1 MRTKMMAVAVAA
13 SAALL
18 VAACGGDDDD
28 TSSATSQA
36 DTATTGASAGSS
48 DSVVDTRAS
57 DLGEVLTNAAGLTL
71 YAFTEDSPGSS
82 SCEGECAVAWPPLAV
97 DSAELPAGLDAGEY
111 SVIERSDGTFQL
123 AADDMALYTYGGDGA
138 PGDVNGQ
145 GVGGTW
151 FAVDGAGQLLQDVDA
166 GASADDSGSDSDSD
180 SGSGSGDSG
189 Y

>member
-28 TSSATSQA
+28 TSSGTTQA
-36 DTATTGASAGSS
+36 DTATTEAASGSS
-48 DSVVDTRAS
+48 SASVVGTGDT
-57 DLGEVLTNAAGLTL
+57 DLGEVLTDAEGLTL
-71 YAFTEDSPGSS
+71 YGFTEDSPGSS
-82 SCEGECAVAWPPLAV
+82 SCEADCAAAWPPLQV
-97 DSAELPAGLDAGEY
+97 DSAELPAGLDAEAY

-123 AADDMALYTYGGDGA
+123 AANDMPLYTYGGDEA

-145 GVGGTW
+145 GVGGSW
-151 FAVDGAGQLLQDVDA
+151 FAVDGAGQLLQDA
-166 GASADDSGSDSDSD
+166 EA
-180 SGSGSGDSG
+180 GSGSGGSEPATTSAGDSG